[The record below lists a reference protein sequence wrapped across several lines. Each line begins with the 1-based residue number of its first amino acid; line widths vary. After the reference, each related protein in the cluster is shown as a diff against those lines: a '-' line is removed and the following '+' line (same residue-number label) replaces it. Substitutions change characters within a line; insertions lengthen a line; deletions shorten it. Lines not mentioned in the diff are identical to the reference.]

1 MFKKIVWATDGSEN
15 SERALEYVKSLA
27 LETGA
32 SVVAAHCEE
41 ILISAGGRGGPQL
54 DPGDTELNHPK
65 IAEQVAQ
72 LKAAGVDVTVR
83 RGTAPAGASGVA
95 HVIVEIA
102 KEEGADL
109 IVAGRH
115 GHSAL
120 GALLGSVT
128 QRLLGVAECPVL
140 VVPHTRG

>member
-27 LETGA
+27 LESGA
-32 SVVAAHCEE
+32 SLVAAHCEE

-54 DPGDTELNHPK
+54 DPGDAELNHPK

-83 RGTAPAGASGVA
+83 RGSAPAGASGVA
-95 HVIVEIA
+95 HVITEIA

-128 QRLLGVAECPVL
+128 QRLLAVAESPVL
-140 VVPHTRG
+140 VVPHTGS

>member
-27 LETGA
+27 RESGA

-41 ILISAGGRGGPQL
+41 ILVAAGGRGGPSL
-54 DPGDTELNHPK
+54 DPGEGELHAE
-65 IAEQVAQ
+65 IARQVEE

-83 RGTAPAGASGVA
+83 RGSAPAGAGGVA
-95 HVIVEIA
+95 HVISEIA

-109 IVAGRH
+109 IVAGRR
-115 GHSAL
+115 GHSAI
-120 GALLGSVT
+120 GGLLGSVT
-128 QRLLGVAECPVL
+128 QRLLGIAECPVL
-140 VVPHTRG
+140 VVPHAAA